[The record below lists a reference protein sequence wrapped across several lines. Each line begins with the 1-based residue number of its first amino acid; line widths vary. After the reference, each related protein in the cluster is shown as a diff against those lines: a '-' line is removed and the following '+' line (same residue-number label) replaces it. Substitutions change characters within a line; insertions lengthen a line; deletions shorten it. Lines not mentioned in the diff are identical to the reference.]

1 MKQPVVILFLLSLGI
16 WPSHQG
22 FSQALSIESEISIVT
37 CGPGQ
42 QELYAAFGHSAIRV
56 YDPQQGIDWIYNY
69 GIFDFDQPNFYLNF
83 AKGYLY
89 YKLGVM
95 YYDYFEQ
102 YYRHYNRFI
111 HEQVLDLSQEQKQA
125 FFEFLQW
132 NALPENQYYR
142 YDYFYDNCATRVRDA
157 LERVL
162 GNELVWDFSFIDT
175 RYTIRELTDLYLQQ
189 QPWGDLGIDL
199 ALGLPMDKVAAP
211 REYMFLPDYV
221 EYSVEHATWKGQPLV
236 KEYRVVFEPEPED
249 ASGKGW
255 LRPTVIFW
263 GLFLGMALLCLRDF
277 RRKRLTPAVD
287 TLWFGVMGL
296 LGVFLLLLWLA
307 TDHQAAA
314 KNFNLLW
321 AFPAWVIAVPM
332 MWKAT
337 WRHYAARMFLVI
349 TGISALVLVLW
360 PFLPQTLHYSLVP
373 LVGVNVMRG
382 GLVAWLGNRG

>member
-1 MKQPVVILFLLSLGI
+1 MKKLYWLGLVLGSL
-16 WPSHQG
+16 WTVNVG
-22 FSQALSIESEISIVT
+22 FAQALSEQAEISIIT

-56 YDPQQGIDWIYNY
+56 HDPASGIDWIYNY

-111 HEQVLDLSQEQKQA
+111 HEQVLDLSQEHKQA
-125 FFEFLQW
+125 FFDFLQW

-157 LERVL
+157 LDRVL

-221 EYSVEHATWKGQPLV
+221 EYSVKHATWKGQSLV
-236 KEYRVVFEPEPED
+236 KEYRVVFEPVAEPV
-249 ASGKGW
+249 SFHW
-255 LRPTVIFW
+255 QQPLV
-263 GLFLGMALLCLRDF
+263 L
-277 RRKRLTPAVD
+277 
-287 TLWFGVMGL
+287 FGVFFVLAGILSWRQWQKKRVSRWFDIGWFLVLGALGL
-296 LGVFLLLLWLA
+296 FLLLLWVA

-314 KNFNLLW
+314 HNMNLLW
-321 AFPAWVIAVPM
+321 ALPTHLLMGIGLMVRPRHRWIPSYFLFTGVLALLLLVAWPI
-332 MWKAT
+332 
-337 WRHYAARMFLVI
+337 
-349 TGISALVLVLW
+349 
-360 PFLPQTLHYSLVP
+360 LPQTLHFSLIP
-373 LVGVNVMRG
+373 LALVSGLRG
-382 GLVAWLGNRG
+382 WLGWKLRS